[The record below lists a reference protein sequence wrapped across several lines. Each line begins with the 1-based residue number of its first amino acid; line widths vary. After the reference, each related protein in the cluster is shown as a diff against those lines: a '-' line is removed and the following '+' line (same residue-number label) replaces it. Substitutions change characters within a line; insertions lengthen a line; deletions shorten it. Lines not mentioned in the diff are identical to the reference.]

1 MIDKTNEKFTWEDS
15 VRIRKEWERVE
26 NLRKA
31 RQVALQAYIDLPV
44 GSYSYDHRV
53 AAEKALKEY
62 NAACA
67 ELMAFDGAQQ
77 GKMTD
82 TTEKTTEPPKPEK
95 TTEPPVAGDLVQLKS
110 GGPIMTVDFV
120 DNDSKKAHVIW
131 QKKGGEIERDK
142 IGYAALIVGKSPSA

>member
-1 MIDKTNEKFTWEDS
+1 MTDRNEL
-15 VRIRKEWERVE
+15 WERVE

-31 RQVALQAYIDLPV
+31 REAAKKAYIDLPA
-44 GSYSYDHRV
+44 GSYSYDHRIA
-53 AAEKALKEY
+53 AAEALKEL
-62 NAACA
+62 NEAIAAA
-67 ELMAFDGAQQ
+67 RAYDDAQQ